1 MSSTEEELQKAVVI
15 SVISDRS
22 SVPGEEVAAL
32 LSPWLEVEEGSV
44 SLCRLPVSSFLLFLP
59 SGRLMLIQLL
69 EEKRSFL
76 KGDIFFGDL
85 QTMVKVYKFLRR
97 DLPCSVNFHL
107 DGIPVHVWETAMVER
122 LLNPFASV
130 IIVQSENCVFND
142 LTSFRCST

>member
-1 MSSTEEELQKAVVI
+1 
-15 SVISDRS
+15 
-22 SVPGEEVAAL
+22 
-32 LSPWLEVEEGSV
+32 LSPACVQFSTV
-44 SLCRLPVSSFLLFLP
+44 PSFWEADADPAL
-59 SGRLMLIQLL
+59 GR
-69 EEKRSFL
+69 EKVVFE
-76 KGDIFFGDL
+76 GDIFFGDL

>member
-76 KGDIFFGDL
+76 KATSF
-85 QTMVKVYKFLRR
+85 
-97 DLPCSVNFHL
+97 
-107 DGIPVHVWETAMVER
+107 
-122 LLNPFASV
+122 SV
-130 IIVQSENCVFND
+130 ICKQWSRFTNSSGGTFHA
-142 LTSFRCST
+142 R